1 MIDLKVKNSFG
12 EVLALSDYPE
22 LYIDNIDG
30 LNPPDST
37 IVTNKFQRIGTVFSS
52 SAIDERHIVL
62 KILLLGNVSQMV
74 DLMDNYF
81 FTGDFVQLIFDDTWT
96 IDGYI
101 EKSERNRF
109 SNNVFQLISITCPYP
124 YFKGPEKT
132 VILTRDTPATIVSA
146 FNGTFSP
153 QITITPE
160 ADINILILRNGV
172 KEFRITKVMSAGDEI
187 IIDLDKKHC
196 TQNGVNIYDSCSGD
210 WDALKIKKGTNIITT
225 PTPDIT
231 ATIKYHDHKAG
242 L

>member
-1 MIDLKVKNSFG
+1 M
-12 EVLALSDYPE
+12 ALS
-22 LYIDNIDG
+22 L
-30 LNPPDST
+30 
-37 IVTNKFQRIGTVFSS
+37 
-52 SAIDERHIVL
+52 
-62 KILLLGNVSQMV
+62 
-74 DLMDNYF
+74 
-81 FTGDFVQLIFDDTWT
+81 
-96 IDGYI
+96 
-101 EKSERNRF
+101 
-109 SNNVFQLISITCPYP
+109 
-124 YFKGPEKT
+124 
-132 VILTRDTPATIVSA
+132 
-146 FNGTFSP
+146 

>member
-12 EVLALSDYPE
+12 EVLVLSDYPE
-22 LYIDNIDG
+22 LVIDNIDG
-30 LNPPDST
+30 LNPPDAE

-62 KILLLGNVSQMV
+62 KVLILGNVSQMV
-74 DLMDNYF
+74 DLMDAYF
-81 FTGDFVQLIFDDTWT
+81 FTGDSVQLIFNDTWT
-96 IDGYI
+96 IEGYV

-109 SNNVFQLISITCPYP
+109 SNEVFQLASVTCPYP

-132 VILTRDTPATIVSA
+132 ITLTRETPATIVSA

-160 ADINILILRNGV
+160 ADINILILRNGA
-172 KEFRITKVMSAGDEI
+172 KEFRITKVMAKDDVI

-196 TQNGVNIYDSCSGD
+196 TQNNINIYDACSGD
-210 WDALKIKKGTNIITT
+210 WDALKIKRGINTLTT
-225 PTPDIT
+225 PTVDIT